1 MEKHSLYLKYNLQFF
16 AKDGPGGEKT
26 EPATSKKL
34 DDARKEGN
42 VAKSKDI
49 VSAISLT
56 ASFFILRMSVG
67 SIGTGFMQIFHSV
80 YSMISTFADYD
91 GAEINNNTVMSLTKQ
106 VVIDGFMLVWPI
118 FAVAFAVSF
127 IGDLVQVKWR
137 VTTKPMK
144 PKLSKLNPI
153 KGFKKIFSVQ
163 SLMNLFKSIAL
174 VIIITFVVFST
185 ISSKKGVLLNLYNV
199 SLMEALGI
207 IGDTVFDLAIMIS
220 VIYIIVGVADYIY
233 QKIKFKNDM
242 KMSKQEVKDEYKNAE
257 GDPQIKGQIKQRMRQ
272 ASMRRM
278 MQSLPNADVV
288 ITNPTHF
295 AVALK
300 YETGKYN
307 APVVLAKGEDYLA
320 QKIKD
325 KAKECNIEIVE
336 NKPLA
341 RALYANVEVGQEIPE
356 ELYQAVAEV
365 LAYVYGLRNS

>member
-278 MQSLPNADVV
+278 M
-288 ITNPTHF
+288 
-295 AVALK
+295 
-300 YETGKYN
+300 
-307 APVVLAKGEDYLA
+307 
-320 QKIKD
+320 
-325 KAKECNIEIVE
+325 
-336 NKPLA
+336 
-341 RALYANVEVGQEIPE
+341 
-356 ELYQAVAEV
+356 
-365 LAYVYGLRNS
+365 

>member
-26 EPATSKKL
+26 EPATAKKL
-34 DDARKEGN
+34 SDARKEGN

-56 ASFFILRMSVG
+56 ASFFILKITVG
-67 SIGTGFMQIFHSV
+67 SIGTGFMEIFHSV
-80 YSMISTFADYD
+80 YSMISTLA
-91 GAEINNNTVMSLTKQ
+91 GNSGEEINGKTVMSLTRQ
-106 VVIDGFMLVWPI
+106 VVIDGFMLVLPM
-118 FAVAFAVSF
+118 FAVAFAISF
-127 IGDLVQVKWR
+127 IGDLVQVKWK

-153 KGFKKIFSVQ
+153 KGFKKIISMQ
-163 SLMNLFKSIAL
+163 ALMNFFKSMAL
-174 VIIITFVVFST
+174 VIIIIFVVLNT
-185 ISSKKGVLLNLYNV
+185 IKNKRGVLLNLYNV
-199 SLMEALGI
+199 SLMEALEV
-207 IGDTVFDLAIMIS
+207 IGDTVFNLAIMIS

-242 KMSKQEVKDEYKNAE
+242 KMSKQEVKDEFKNAE
-257 GDPQIKGQIKQRMRQ
+257 GDPQIKGQIRQRMRQ

-278 MQSLPNADVV
+278 MQSLPDADVV

-300 YETGKYN
+300 YKSGEDN
-307 APVVLAKGEDYLA
+307 APVVIAKGEDYLA

-365 LAYVYGLRNS
+365 LAYVYGLRNN